1 MVIGG
6 GGCYMSLSSL
16 LEFGYST
23 MDIRIY
29 QKDKIMTPKELYD
42 WAVENGAEDY
52 DLRVATFQ
60 PGRGERL
67 DDLDERY
74 LNKYDERE
82 QIIFDV

>member
-1 MVIGG
+1 
-6 GGCYMSLSSL
+6 
-16 LEFGYST
+16 
-23 MDIRIY
+23 
-29 QKDKIMTPKELYD
+29 MTPKELYD